1 MKKISGVFAA
11 FVLLVVSSYAN
22 ADYVKVE
29 GWKYFTSG
37 VFYEWSDSNIST
49 PSRIYTQ
56 DSKTLT
62 YYDFDNNIDKSIVGP
77 QTLSWGPDDY
87 DYWFGT
93 YWDTDIDDRSAIFL
107 NDKEGLI
114 STGGVVKDAMTIKH
128 QNISIS
134 GEYETLS
141 SGSVFAILELTP
153 VVPAGPSLPIFST
166 LLEFAFFE
174 TQNNSE
180 TPFDL
185 FVLKNQLNTIE
196 TFPYNGY
203 DYTFEFTGFSKIKD
217 QAYLNL
223 LYSAGYSSSVD
234 WYGWFTE
241 EGKTQI
247 LPTHLSITA
256 TASPVPEPST
266 VLLLGAGLLGLGAVA
281 RRRRAN

>member
-1 MKKISGVFAA
+1 MNKISGVFAA
-11 FVLLVVSSYAN
+11 FVLLAMSSYAN

-29 GWKYFTSG
+29 EWKYFTSG
-37 VFYEWSDSNIST
+37 IFYDWSDSNSNT
-49 PSRIYTQ
+49 SSKIYTQ

-62 YYDFDNNIDKSIVGP
+62 YYDFDNEKYESITGP
-77 QTLSWGPDDY
+77 QTLSWGPADY
-87 DYWFGT
+87 NSFFFGT
-93 YWDTDIDDRSAIFL
+93 VNNIDNRSAIFL
-107 NDKEGLI
+107 NDKEGSI
-114 STGGVVKDAMTIKH
+114 HTGDAVKDAMTITH

-134 GEYETLS
+134 IDYETLS
-141 SGSVFAILELTP
+141 KGSVFAVLELTP
-153 VVPAGPSLPIFST
+153 VDPAGPSLPIFST

-174 TQNNSE
+174 TQNNSG

-203 DYTFEFTGFSKIKD
+203 DYTFEFTGFSKIED

-223 LYSAGYSSSVD
+223 LYSAGYSKSVD

-241 EGKTQI
+241 EDKTQI